1 MTTKNFDDV
10 LTTTRDA
17 RGVVTL
23 TLNDPA
29 RFNALGAEMLSAL
42 QQALDDAGRDESV
55 RVVVLAAAG
64 KAFCAGHNL
73 KDMAANPELA
83 YYQKLFAQCS
93 RMMLTIHKLPVPV
106 IARVQGMAT
115 AAGCQLVAQCDLAV
129 AADSASFATSGI
141 HYGLF
146 CATPSVPLVRNVPA
160 KRAMEMLLTGD
171 FIDAPTAL
179 AQGLLNRVVPADAL
193 DAEVEKLVESIL
205 QKPRVAVAMG
215 KALVYQ
221 QRELGID
228 AAYQLAGQTMATT
241 ETPMLEDVGRWAE
254 AFLRPT
260 VLVEFAAL
268 AACLGL
274 AWLLVSLLQRGL
286 HRGDP
291 RSILFGTR
299 IVDGAL
305 FPLALLCL
313 AYVARTVLLQWV
325 PLAVFK
331 VAVPVLVSLVVIRI
345 GVKVLQVAYPDAAW
359 VRPIERSISW
369 LAWLGM
375 VLWVTGLLPLVLEE

>member
-1 MTTKNFDDV
+1 MTTPSGALL
-10 LTTTRDA
+10 LTARDA

-29 RFNALGAEMLSAL
+29 RFNALGEGLLTAL
-42 QQALDDAGRDESV
+42 QTALDAAGRDESV

-73 KDMAANPELA
+73 KDMAAHPDLA
-83 YYQKLFAQCS
+83 WYQKLFAQCS
-93 RMMLTIHKLPVPV
+93 RMMLSIHQLPVPV

-129 AADSASFATSGI
+129 AADSATFATSGI

-179 AQGLLNRVVPADAL
+179 AQGLLNRVVGPQAL
-193 DAEVEKLVESIL
+193 DAAVEQLVQSIV
-205 QKPRVAVAMG
+205 QKPRAAVAMG

-228 AAYQLAGQTMATT
+228 AAYQLAGQTMAVN
-241 ETPMLEDVGRWAE
+241 MM
-254 AFLRPT
+254 
-260 VLVEFAAL
+260 
-268 AACLGL
+268 
-274 AWLLVSLLQRGL
+274 
-286 HRGDP
+286 
-291 RSILFGTR
+291 
-299 IVDGAL
+299 
-305 FPLALLCL
+305 
-313 AYVARTVLLQWV
+313 
-325 PLAVFK
+325 
-331 VAVPVLVSLVVIRI
+331 
-345 GVKVLQVAYPDAAW
+345 DAAAQEGARAFVEKRQPQW
-359 VRPIERSISW
+359 K
-369 LAWLGM
+369 A
-375 VLWVTGLLPLVLEE
+375 

>member
-17 RGVVTL
+17 RGVLTL

-42 QQALDDAGRDESV
+42 QQALDDAGRDEAV

-93 RMMLTIHKLPVPV
+93 RVMLAIHKLPVPV

-146 CATPSVPLVRNVPA
+146 CATPTVPLVRNVPA
-160 KRAMEMLLTGD
+160 KRAREMLLTGD
-171 FIDAPTAL
+171 FNDAATAL
-179 AQGLLNRVVPADAL
+179 DQGLVNRVVPADAL
-193 DAEVEKLVESIL
+193 DAEIEQLVQSIL

-221 QRELGID
+221 QRELGLD
-228 AAYQLAGQTMATT
+228 AAYQLAGQAMAANMMD
-241 ETPMLEDVGRWAE
+241 EAAQEGARAFAE
-254 AFLRPT
+254 KRQP
-260 VLVEFAAL
+260 
-268 AACLGL
+268 
-274 AWLLVSLLQRGL
+274 AWKR
-286 HRGDP
+286 
-291 RSILFGTR
+291 
-299 IVDGAL
+299 
-305 FPLALLCL
+305 
-313 AYVARTVLLQWV
+313 
-325 PLAVFK
+325 
-331 VAVPVLVSLVVIRI
+331 
-345 GVKVLQVAYPDAAW
+345 
-359 VRPIERSISW
+359 
-369 LAWLGM
+369 
-375 VLWVTGLLPLVLEE
+375 

>member
-1 MTTKNFDDV
+1 MTTANAEATMNPENF
-10 LTTTRDA
+10 LMNTRDA

-29 RFNALGAEMLSAL
+29 RFNALGTDMLSAL

-73 KDMAANPELA
+73 KEMAANPELA

-129 AADSASFATSGI
+129 AADTASFATSGI

-179 AQGLLNRVVPADAL
+179 AQGLVNRVVQADAL
-193 DAEVEKLVESIL
+193 DAEVEQLVQAIL
-205 QKPRVAVAMG
+205 NKPRVAVAMG

-221 QRELGID
+221 QRELGLE
-228 AAYQLAGQTMATT
+228 AAYQLAGQAMATNMMD
-241 ETPMLEDVGRWAE
+241 EAAQEGARAFAE
-254 AFLRPT
+254 KRPPH
-260 VLVEFAAL
+260 
-268 AACLGL
+268 
-274 AWLLVSLLQRGL
+274 WKQ
-286 HRGDP
+286 
-291 RSILFGTR
+291 
-299 IVDGAL
+299 
-305 FPLALLCL
+305 
-313 AYVARTVLLQWV
+313 
-325 PLAVFK
+325 
-331 VAVPVLVSLVVIRI
+331 
-345 GVKVLQVAYPDAAW
+345 
-359 VRPIERSISW
+359 
-369 LAWLGM
+369 
-375 VLWVTGLLPLVLEE
+375 

>member
-17 RGVVTL
+17 RGVLTL

-42 QQALDDAGRDESV
+42 QQALDDAGRDEAV

-93 RMMLTIHKLPVPV
+93 RVMLAIHKLPVPV

-129 AADSASFATSGI
+129 AADSGSFATSGI

-171 FIDAPTAL
+171 FIDAATAL
-179 AQGLLNRVVPADAL
+179 DQGLVNRVVPADAL
-193 DAEVEKLVESIL
+193 DAEIEQLVQSIL

-221 QRELGID
+221 QRELGLD
-228 AAYQLAGQTMATT
+228 AAYQLAGQAMAANMMD
-241 ETPMLEDVGRWAE
+241 EAAQEGARAFAE
-254 AFLRPT
+254 KRQP
-260 VLVEFAAL
+260 
-268 AACLGL
+268 
-274 AWLLVSLLQRGL
+274 AWKR
-286 HRGDP
+286 
-291 RSILFGTR
+291 
-299 IVDGAL
+299 
-305 FPLALLCL
+305 
-313 AYVARTVLLQWV
+313 
-325 PLAVFK
+325 
-331 VAVPVLVSLVVIRI
+331 
-345 GVKVLQVAYPDAAW
+345 
-359 VRPIERSISW
+359 
-369 LAWLGM
+369 
-375 VLWVTGLLPLVLEE
+375 